1 MSLPR
6 CRYHISGTAHSVRN
20 EQPLEAEVWGSPD
33 QSASSPS
40 HATGLEGTGKLGSRP
55 LPPSPP
61 PRPLHG
67 QAVPAAPPP
76 AFPSLSGS
84 PSSHF
89 SNKSQRLCGLG
100 APSTNPTETH
110 IVGAVPAVTG
120 GHGGLCGKSLPR
132 GWPPPPARRLLSL
145 TRGPQADGPRRN
157 PQSRGGGGAGD
168 APGGRRYVPCLQ
180 VWIWEAGFT
189 QVPREPW
196 APPSGDLS
204 LTHLPW
210 PFPLPSLPISH
221 INYLYPSPYLRVGFG
236 GTQATVDRMM
246 SPNTSMP
253 RSPRTCECVTI
264 DDRTSSLGVIK
275 LST

>member
-1 MSLPR
+1 MSSLWKLKSGVLQTSLRPVRAMRRAWRGQGNWGAALSPPPPLPAPCTDR
-6 CRYHISGTAHSVRN
+6 QSQ
-20 EQPLEAEVWGSPD
+20 QPLLL
-33 QSASSPS
+33 PS
-40 HATGLEGTGKLGSRP
+40 LLSLAP
-55 LPPSPP
+55 LPPISVTSHSASAASA
-61 PRPLHG
+61 PLAQTLQKHT
-67 QAVPAAPPP
+67 
-76 AFPSLSGS
+76 LS
-84 PSSHF
+84 
-89 SNKSQRLCGLG
+89 
-100 APSTNPTETH
+100 
-110 IVGAVPAVTG
+110 GAVPAVTG

-145 TRGPQADGPRRN
+145 TRGPKADGPRRN